1 MSHAPACGPGLCY
14 APGMQRFLALVA
26 GGILLALLF
35 APGAALSY
43 GLLLALG
50 TLALWRMPC
59 GKAGIMV
66 LLDALL
72 LVLLSGARE
81 ASGEAAF
88 YLLLLYGAGL
98 FFLVYKRA
106 ALDGEAGCGGACPT
120 PHAPHSGAE

>member
-1 MSHAPACGPGLCY
+1 
-14 APGMQRFLALVA
+14 MQRFLAPVA
-26 GGILLALLF
+26 GGILLAFLL
-35 APGAALSY
+35 APGVTLYY

-72 LVLLSGARE
+72 LVLLSGARA

-88 YLLLLYGAGL
+88 YLLLLYGAAL

-106 ALDGEAGCGGACPT
+106 ALDGEAGCAGACPT
-120 PHAPHSGAE
+120 PHPPHTEAK

>member
-1 MSHAPACGPGLCY
+1 
-14 APGMQRFLALVA
+14 MQRFLAPVA
-26 GGILLALLF
+26 GGILLAFIL
-35 APGAALSY
+35 APGVAFYY

-72 LVLLSGARE
+72 LVLLSGARA

-88 YLLLLYGAGL
+88 YLLLLYGAAL

-120 PHAPHSGAE
+120 PHPPHTEAK